1 MDLKFKFLS
10 KIPSPLKNKYLITFI
25 VFLFWM
31 TFLDSY
37 NILNLRKL
45 YIEEKKLNEEKEF
58 YINEIRKDSVELY
71 KLTNDKKYQEK
82 FARERNLMRK
92 KNEDVYIIKEHRK

>member
-25 VFLFWM
+25 VFLLWM

-58 YINEIRKDSVELY
+58 YIDEIRKDSVVI
-71 KLTNDKKYQEK
+71 
-82 FARERNLMRK
+82 NLLASK
-92 KNEDVYIIKEHRK
+92 SNSTFVQCSYIILYIFCSGSN